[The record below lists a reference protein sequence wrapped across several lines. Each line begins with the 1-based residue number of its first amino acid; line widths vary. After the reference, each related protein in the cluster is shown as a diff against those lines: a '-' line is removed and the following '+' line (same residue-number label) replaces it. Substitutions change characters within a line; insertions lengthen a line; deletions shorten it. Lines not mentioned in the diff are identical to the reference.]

1 MSTDDV
7 YHSITS
13 LWLARNVR
21 QLTTIVRVIS
31 LIAGLITIWQFLRV
45 DAPKPEPVIIHSS
58 LPAPPE
64 RRPFAFDTDAEKV
77 RDVLSKYY
85 SVEHSEITR
94 TVSLVNDLGLDE
106 TDLFIFLL
114 DLEPIC
120 GCEFPYNKID
130 KATTFGEIIG
140 YMRAIARP
148 T

>member
-7 YHSITS
+7 YRSLTS

-21 QLTTIVRVIS
+21 QLTTIVGVIS

-45 DAPKPEPVIIHSS
+45 EGPKPEPVIIYSS

-77 RDVLSKYY
+77 RDMLSKYY
-85 SVEHSEITR
+85 YVEHSEITR
-94 TVSLVNDLGLDE
+94 TVRLVNDLGLDE
-106 TDLFIFLL
+106 TDLIIFLL

-120 GCEFPYNKID
+120 GCEFPFNKID

-140 YMRAIARP
+140 YLRATARP